1 MLFILVIK
9 AQVTTAEEI
18 EKLEGNSLKFPDE
31 DDVNLINS
39 SFNGT
44 NAQILI
50 PTELLH
56 QALNATSK
64 IFDYYSIY
72 YDCLNN

>member
-50 PTELLH
+50 PNELLH

-64 IFDYYSIY
+64 VY
-72 YDCLNN
+72 

>member
-1 MLFILVIK
+1 MLVIK

-50 PTELLH
+50 PNELLH
-56 QALNATSK
+56 QALNATSE
-64 IFDYYSIY
+64 IF
-72 YDCLNN
+72 

>member
-1 MLFILVIK
+1 MLVIK

-18 EKLEGNSLKFPDE
+18 EKLGGNSLKFPDE

-50 PTELLH
+50 PNELLH
-56 QALNATSK
+56 QALNATSE
-64 IFDYYSIY
+64 IF
-72 YDCLNN
+72 